1 MRTTLS
7 LDPDVVAAVER
18 LRREEELGLSEAVNA
33 LVRSGL
39 AARTAHEHEPYEP
52 RSADVG
58 IKVDVSNVAETLD
71 LLDAT

>member
-39 AARTAHEHEPYEP
+39 AARSASGHEPYQP
-52 RSADVG
+52 RSIDVG

-71 LLDAT
+71 LLDAG

>member
-18 LRREEELGLSEAVNA
+18 LRRDEDLGLSEAVNE

-39 AARTAHEHEPYEP
+39 AARSTPAPEPYQP
-52 RSADVG
+52 RNADIGIKADVA
-58 IKVDVSNVAETLD
+58 SMAETLD
-71 LLDAT
+71 LLDAC